1 MMDALHAGGG
11 GGKPRDDVHK
21 RRCKNH
27 SRANGIVNNG
37 PILRRKSNISGH
49 QKIGLGQVGFML
61 TKITMDSSRRAY
73 TNK

>member
-11 GGKPRDDVHK
+11 GVSREMMSITEDVK
-21 RRCKNH
+21 KH
-27 SRANGIVNNG
+27 SRANGFVNNG

-61 TKITMDSSRRAY
+61 TKIIMESSRRAY